1 MNSEKDMLQK
11 VRNLEL
17 VGRKN
22 AYSLLNGE
30 YSTKIPG
37 NGLQF
42 HEARKYVSGESIR
55 LIDWNITARQGE
67 PYVKVLL
74 EEREREIVIALDLSQ
89 SMRSGFL
96 DRTKMEYAV
105 ELAASLAVSAA
116 DSRDRVGC
124 ILFTDR
130 TELFLRPKRGRIQL
144 FRCLKAFLE
153 YSEKS
158 YPERN
163 TDIGAALLEV
173 FRQKSRRQ
181 IVFLISDFTEK
192 EILSDMKYTAK
203 RTDLNFFHI
212 YDPVEYSGFPG
223 LLFQAEFP
231 ETGGSAF
238 SSGSPFRNLE
248 EDQSGISKICT
259 RYGIGF
265 ESFSTADSVSGR
277 LFRYFHAKRKR
288 RI

>member
-1 MNSEKDMLQK
+1 MIENDLLQRVK
-11 VRNLEL
+11 ALEL

-30 YSTKIPG
+30 YSAKIPG

-74 EEREREIVIALDLSQ
+74 EEREREIVIALDLSE
-89 SMRSGFL
+89 SMRSGFQEH
-96 DRTKMEYAV
+96 TKMEYAV
-105 ELAASLAVSAA
+105 QLAATLAVSAA
-116 DSRDRVGC
+116 DSRDRIGC

-130 TELFLRPKRGRIQL
+130 TELFLRPKRGKIQL
-144 FRCLKAFLE
+144 FRCLKAILE
-153 YSEKS
+153 FSEKS
-158 YPERN
+158 YPGRN
-163 TDIGAALLEV
+163 TDIGAALLEI
-173 FRQKSRRQ
+173 FRQKSKRQ

-192 EILSDMKYTAK
+192 EIHSDMKYTAK

-212 YDPVEYSGFPG
+212 YDPVEYSGFPN

-231 ETGGSAF
+231 ETGGFVF
-238 SSGSPFRNLE
+238 SRGSSFRNLE
-248 EDQSGISKICT
+248 EDQNRVRKICT
-259 RYGIGF
+259 RLGIGF
-265 ESFSTADSVSGR
+265 ESFSSSDSSAGK
-277 LFRYFHAKRKR
+277 LFRYFRAKRKR

>member
-1 MNSEKDMLQK
+1 MISEKDLLQR

-22 AYSLLNGE
+22 AHSLLNGE

-89 SMRSGFL
+89 SMHSGFQ
-96 DRTKMEYAV
+96 DRTKLEYAV
-105 ELAASLAVSAA
+105 ELAASVAVSAA

-130 TELFLRPKRGRIQL
+130 TELFLRPRRGRIQL
-144 FRCLKAFLE
+144 FKCLKAFLE

-158 YPERN
+158 FPERN
-163 TDIGAALLEV
+163 TDAGSALMEV
-173 FRQKSRRQ
+173 FRQKSKRQ

-192 EILSDMKYTAK
+192 EILSDMKYTTK

-212 YDPVEYSGFPG
+212 YDPVEYSGFPS

-231 ETGGSAF
+231 ETGGSVF
-238 SSGSPFRNLE
+238 SRG
-248 EDQSGISKICT
+248 T
-259 RYGIGF
+259 
-265 ESFSTADSVSGR
+265 
-277 LFRYFHAKRKR
+277 
-288 RI
+288 